1 MTPPLSR
8 DRLLAAAMSIVD
20 EEGAEA
26 LTMRALAGRVDRQ
39 VSSLYNHV
47 SGRAELIELMRAK
60 VVERI
65 DVSAFVSKPWDVA
78 LGEWARSYLMAFA
91 QHPHLIRLL
100 ATTPIRDESTLA
112 MYNEVVRALTEAG
125 WAAGESIAVLRTVEA
140 HVLGS
145 ALDIVAPGNM
155 LDAAAVPEELSAL
168 RAALAVEHHSA
179 GAAEAAFD
187 LGLTA
192 LIAGLRE
199 RNGAPSA

>member
-1 MTPPLSR
+1 
-8 DRLLAAAMSIVD
+8 
-20 EEGAEA
+20 
-26 LTMRALAGRVDRQ
+26 MRALAGRVNRQ

-47 SGRAELIELMRAK
+47 SGRTELIELMRAK

-65 DVSAFVSKPWDVA
+65 DVEPFARLPWDEA
-78 LGEWARSYLMAFA
+78 LEAWARSYLMAFA

-100 ATTPIRDESTLA
+100 ATTPIRDESTLV
-112 MYNEVVRALTEAG
+112 MYNDVVRALTQAG
-125 WAAGESIAVLRTVEA
+125 WQAGASIAVLRTVEA

-155 LDAAAVPEELSAL
+155 LDAGAVPEDLREL
-168 RAALAVEHHSA
+168 RAALAVEHQSA

-187 LGLTA
+187 LGIGA

-199 RNGAPSA
+199 RAGAPVA

>member
-1 MTPPLSR
+1 MTPPLTR
-8 DRLLAAAMSIVD
+8 DRLLAAALSLVD

-26 LTMRALAGRVDRQ
+26 LTMRSLASRVDRQ

-47 SGRAELIELMRAK
+47 SGRTELVELMRSK

-65 DVSAFVSKPWDVA
+65 DVGPFARLPWDLA

-112 MYNEVVRALTEAG
+112 MYNEVVRALTGAG

-155 LDAAAVPEELSAL
+155 LDAAAVPEGLKEL
-168 RAALAVEHHSA
+168 RAALAIEHHSA

-187 LGLTA
+187 LGLEA
-192 LIAGLRE
+192 LIVGLRA
-199 RNGAPSA
+199 RNGAPAS